1 MKLSDLLEQTS
12 DNGDIRLCRAAPMF
26 ETVCWTALALAPLLR
41 WANGPAVS
49 DDQFVMQLSIVCLA
63 ALGAV
68 GLRVYHRKLDKA
80 QRN

>member
-1 MKLSDLLEQTS
+1 MKVSDLPDQPL
-12 DNGDIRLCRAAPMF
+12 DNGDIRLCRAASMF

-68 GLRVYHRKLDKA
+68 GLRVYHWKLERA
-80 QRN
+80 QRD